1 MVVQVIEPAP
11 IFARPVVVVGGP
23 TGPSGG
29 PTGATGASG
38 VTGPTA
44 ATGLTGATGPTGL
57 GATGATGVT
66 GPSGVTGFTGPPG
79 NPGPTGLSAV
89 GTTGPTG
96 PTGMTGFGATGPTGV
111 TGPLGTGPTGSTG
124 FGATG
129 PSGVTGPSGGPTG
142 PTGIT
147 GATGTTGATGPAQV
161 ANLEFVLD
169 GGGSVLVAGQFVTLM
184 LDFAGTITQSTLLA
198 DQSGSVVVDIYS
210 TTFASYAP
218 PTHPASG
225 DTITGSAPP
234 TISSAEKAQ
243 DATLTGWTKPF
254 TAGTILQ
261 AIVTGTPSGIKRVTL
276 ALKVTRA

>member
-1 MVVQVIEPAP
+1 MTVTVVEPAP

-44 ATGLTGATGPTGL
+44 ATGVTGPTGATGL

-66 GPSGVTGFTGPPG
+66 GPSGVAGLTGPPG
-79 NPGPTGLSAV
+79 NPGPTGLSAT

-96 PTGMTGFGATGPTGV
+96 PF
-111 TGPLGTGPTGSTG
+111 GTGPTGSTG
-124 FGATG
+124 SALTG
-129 PSGVTGPSGGPTG
+129 PTGPNGGPTG
-142 PTGIT
+142 PTG
-147 GATGTTGATGPAQV
+147 ATGVTGNTGATGPAQV
-161 ANLEFVLD
+161 ANLEFVID
-169 GGGSVLVAGQFVTLM
+169 GGGSVLQTGQFVTLM

-210 TTFASYAP
+210 TTFSSYAP

-261 AIVTGTPSGIKRVTL
+261 AIVTGSPTSIRKVTL
-276 ALKVTRA
+276 ALKVTRS